1 MCRAG
6 KVGGLTLGCLLGAFL
21 IGSPS
26 SSAQVFLASRPAPE
40 FSVGS
45 LFIVASI
52 TKSLGPTPIDVQ
64 WSLVL
69 PVKRSAADIAQDL
82 YLLWPDAVTSP
93 APEGRPDPDLD
104 RMIAG
109 DATTIVRSGRLSL
122 GSRRVDHTGRSSTVE
137 PMGDGAPFVTFVRTT
152 NSGGVSN
159 PGTVIRIPWHERLG
173 DPARM
178 TTLQLISS
186 RVIRDKPQTWL
197 DELFWG
203 KRHTASLTFGDVR
216 FSSLYGLY
224 FEHRDRLI
232 PMAGDLSQLTLR
244 FGDANHLR
252 LDEISPPGASSQR
265 SQTRKETDTVTLVL
279 DKSDGLKPQL
289 LRASFAYFD
298 GLHAILPIVLTVAV
312 FSLGHL
318 GGPLVA
324 TLFRRGA
331 AAMARRVHIA
341 PRRGTADHTRGVV
354 LSKDTLGR
362 IVPGETTYEQVL
374 ALCGPHNEE
383 HEQLKTP
390 GRRSLIY
397 RGQRTVPHQRR
408 SFGRLATVSH
418 WDIERHEVTIDF
430 EGDLVTDLQAH
441 VRRSRSPGAVS

>member
-1 MCRAG
+1 MSRATR
-6 KVGGLTLGCLLGAFL
+6 VGGLTLGCLLGALL
-21 IGSPS
+21 IGPPS
-26 SSAQVFLASRPAPE
+26 SFAQVFLASKPEPE

-45 LFIVASI
+45 LFIVAGI
-52 TKSLGPTPIDVQ
+52 TKALGPTPIDVQ
-64 WSLVL
+64 WSLVF
-69 PVKRSAADIAQDL
+69 PAKRSSANIAQDL

-109 DATTIVRSGRLSL
+109 DAMTIVRSGRVPL
-122 GSRRVDHTGRSSTVE
+122 GSRRVDHTGRSSPE
-137 PMGDGAPFVTFVRTT
+137 PMGDGAPFVTFVRRT
-152 NSGGVSN
+152 NSGGLSN
-159 PGTVIRIPWHERLG
+159 PGTVIRIPWHEWLG
-173 DPARM
+173 DPTRM
-178 TTLQLISS
+178 ATLQLISS

-203 KRHTASLTFGDVR
+203 KRHIASLTFGDVR

-224 FEHRDRLI
+224 FEWRDRLV

-265 SQTRKETDTVTLVL
+265 SQTRKDTESVTLVL

-318 GGPLVA
+318 GGPLVGA
-324 TLFRRGA
+324 LFRRGA
-331 AAMARRVHIA
+331 TAMARRVHIA
-341 PRRGTADHTRGVV
+341 SRRGTSDHTSGVV

-362 IVPGETTYEQVL
+362 IMPGETTYEQVL
-374 ALCGPHNEE
+374 ALCGPHGEE

-397 RGQRTVPHQRR
+397 RGRRTVPHQRR

-418 WDIERHEVTIDF
+418 WDIEHHEVTIDF

-441 VRRSRSPGAVS
+441 VRRSRSPGAVA

>member
-1 MCRAG
+1 MSLSWRLASPA
-6 KVGGLTLGCLLGAFL
+6 LGCLLAALL
-21 IGSPS
+21 IGPPASR
-26 SSAQVFLASRPAPE
+26 AQVFLASKPEPE
-40 FSVGS
+40 FSIGS
-45 LFIVASI
+45 LFIAASI

-69 PVKRSAADIAQDL
+69 PAKRRAADIAQDL

-93 APEGRPDPDLD
+93 TPEGRPDPALEG
-104 RMIAG
+104 MIAG
-109 DATTIVRSGRLSL
+109 DGISIVRSGRLPL

-137 PMGDGAPFVTFVRTT
+137 PVGDGAPFVTFVRKT
-152 NSGGVSN
+152 NSGGLSN
-159 PGTVIRIPWHERLG
+159 PGTLIRIPWHELLG

-178 TTLQLISS
+178 ATLRVMSS
-186 RVIRDKPQTWL
+186 SVIRDKPQTWL
-197 DELFWG
+197 EELFWG
-203 KRHTASLTFGDVR
+203 RRHTASLTFGDVR

-244 FGDANHLR
+244 FGDADHLR
-252 LDEISPPGASSQR
+252 LDEISPAGATSQR
-265 SQTRKETDTVTLVL
+265 SQTRKETETVTLVL

-298 GLHAILPIVLTVAV
+298 GLHAILPIAVTVAV
-312 FSLGHL
+312 FTLGHL

-324 TLFRRGA
+324 AVFRRGA

-341 PRRGTADHTRGVV
+341 PRRGTADHTSGVV
-354 LSKDTLGR
+354 LSKETLGR
-362 IVPGETTYEQVL
+362 ITPGETTYQQVL

-383 HEQLKTP
+383 HEQLKMP
-390 GRRSLIY
+390 SRRSLIY
-397 RGQRTVPHQRR
+397 RGRRTVPHQRR

-418 WDIERHEVTIDF
+418 WDIEQHEVVIDF
-430 EGDLVTDLQAH
+430 EGDLVSDLQAH
-441 VRRSRSPGAVS
+441 LRRSRAGG

>member
-1 MCRAG
+1 MSRATR
-6 KVGGLTLGCLLGAFL
+6 VGGLTLGCLLGALL
-21 IGSPS
+21 IGPPPS
-26 SSAQVFLASRPAPE
+26 FAQVFLASKPEPA

-45 LFIVASI
+45 LFIVAGI
-52 TKSLGPTPIDVQ
+52 TKALGPTPIDVQ
-64 WSLVL
+64 WSLVF
-69 PVKRSAADIAQDL
+69 PAKRSSANIAQDL

-109 DATTIVRSGRLSL
+109 DAMTIVRSGRVPL
-122 GSRRVDHTGRSSTVE
+122 GSRRVDHTGRSSPE
-137 PMGDGAPFVTFVRTT
+137 PMGDGAPFVTFVRRT
-152 NSGGVSN
+152 NSGGLSN
-159 PGTVIRIPWHERLG
+159 PGTVIRIPWHEWLG
-173 DPARM
+173 DPTRM
-178 TTLQLISS
+178 ATLQLISS

-203 KRHTASLTFGDVR
+203 KRHIASLTFGDVR

-224 FEHRDRLI
+224 FEWRDRLV

-265 SQTRKETDTVTLVL
+265 SQTRKDTESVTLVL

-318 GGPLVA
+318 GGPLVGA
-324 TLFRRGA
+324 LFRRGA

-341 PRRGTADHTRGVV
+341 SRRGTSDHTSGVV

-362 IVPGETTYEQVL
+362 IMPGETTYEQVL
-374 ALCGPHNEE
+374 ALCGPHGEE

-397 RGQRTVPHQRR
+397 RGRRTVPHQRR
-408 SFGRLATVSH
+408 TFGRLATVSH
-418 WDIERHEVTIDF
+418 WDIEHHEVTIDF

-441 VRRSRSPGAVS
+441 VRRSRSPGAVA

>member
-1 MCRAG
+1 ML
-6 KVGGLTLGCLLGAFL
+6 GGVALACLLAALL
-21 IGSPS
+21 IGPPS
-26 SSAQVFLASRPAPE
+26 SRAQVFLASKPEPE

-45 LFIVASI
+45 LFIAASI

-69 PVKRSAADIAQDL
+69 PAKRSAADIAQDL
-82 YLLWPDAVTSP
+82 YLLWPEAVTSP
-93 APEGRPDPDLD
+93 TPEGRPDPALD

-109 DATTIVRSGRLSL
+109 DAITIVRTGRLPL

-137 PMGDGAPFVTFVRTT
+137 PMGDGAPFVTFVRKT
-152 NSGGVSN
+152 NSGGLSN
-159 PGTVIRIPWHERLG
+159 PGTLIRIPWHELLG

-178 TTLQLISS
+178 ATLRVISS

-197 DELFWG
+197 EELFWG
-203 KRHTASLTFGDVR
+203 RRHTASLTFGDVR

-244 FGDANHLR
+244 FGDADHLR
-252 LDEISPPGASSQR
+252 LDEISPAGATSQR
-265 SQTRKETDTVTLVL
+265 SQTRKETETVTLVL

-298 GLHAILPIVLTVAV
+298 GLHAILPIAVTVAV
-312 FSLGHL
+312 FTLGHL

-324 TLFRRGA
+324 AVFRRGA

-341 PRRGTADHTRGVV
+341 PRRGTADHTSGVV
-354 LSKDTLGR
+354 LSRETLGR
-362 IVPGETTYEQVL
+362 ITPGETTYQQVL

-383 HEQLKTP
+383 HEQLKMP

-397 RGQRTVPHQRR
+397 RGRRTVPHQRR

-418 WDIERHEVTIDF
+418 WDIEQHEVVIDF

-441 VRRSRSPGAVS
+441 VRRSRSPGAVA

>member
-1 MCRAG
+1 MSLSWRLASPA
-6 KVGGLTLGCLLGAFL
+6 LGCLLAALL
-21 IGSPS
+21 IGPPASR
-26 SSAQVFLASRPAPE
+26 AQVFLASKPEPE
-40 FSVGS
+40 FSIGS
-45 LFIVASI
+45 LFIAASI
-52 TKSLGPTPIDVQ
+52 TNSLGPTPIDVQ

-69 PVKRSAADIAQDL
+69 PAKRRAADIAQDL

-93 APEGRPDPDLD
+93 TPEGRPDPALEG
-104 RMIAG
+104 MIAG
-109 DATTIVRSGRLSL
+109 DGISIVRSGRLPL

-137 PMGDGAPFVTFVRTT
+137 PLGDGAPFVTYVRKT
-152 NSGGVSN
+152 NSGGLSN
-159 PGTVIRIPWHERLG
+159 PGTLIRIPWHELLG

-178 TTLQLISS
+178 ATLRLTSN

-203 KRHTASLTFGDVR
+203 RRHTASLTFGDVR

-224 FEHRDRLI
+224 FENRDRLI
-232 PMAGDLSQLTLR
+232 PLAGDLSQLTLR
-244 FGDANHLR
+244 FGDADHLR
-252 LDEISPPGASSQR
+252 LDEISPAGATSQR
-265 SQTRKETDTVTLVL
+265 SQTRKETETVSLVL

-298 GLHAILPIVLTVAV
+298 GLHAILPIAVTVAV
-312 FSLGHL
+312 FTLGHL

-324 TLFRRGA
+324 AVFRRGA

-341 PRRGTADHTRGVV
+341 PRRGTADHTSGVV

-362 IVPGETTYEQVL
+362 ITPGETTYQQDL

-383 HEQLKTP
+383 HEQLKMP

-397 RGQRTVPHQRR
+397 RGRRTVPHERR

-418 WDIERHEVTIDF
+418 WDIEQHEVVIDF
-430 EGDLVTDLQAH
+430 EGDLVSDLQAH
-441 VRRSRSPGAVS
+441 LRRSRAGG

>member
-1 MCRAG
+1 MSRARRL
-6 KVGGLTLGCLLGAFL
+6 GGLILGCLLGALLVGPPTSF
-21 IGSPS
+21 
-26 SSAQVFLASRPAPE
+26 AQVFLASKPDPE

-45 LFIVASI
+45 LFIAAGI
-52 TKSLGPTPIDVQ
+52 TKALGPTPIDVQ
-64 WSLVL
+64 WSLVF
-69 PVKRSAADIAQDL
+69 PAKRSSANVAQDL

-93 APEGRPDPDLD
+93 TPEGRPDPDLE

-109 DATTIVRSGRLSL
+109 DAMTIVRSGRVPL
-122 GSRRVDHTGRSSTVE
+122 GSRRVDHAGRSSPE
-137 PMGDGAPFVTFVRTT
+137 PMGDGAPFVTFVRRT
-152 NSGGVSN
+152 NSGGLSN
-159 PGTVIRIPWHERLG
+159 PGTVIRIPWHEWLG
-173 DPARM
+173 DPTRM
-178 TTLQLISS
+178 ATLQLISS

-203 KRHTASLTFGDVR
+203 KRHIASLTFGDVR

-224 FEHRDRLI
+224 FEWRDRLV

-265 SQTRKETDTVTLVL
+265 SQTRKDTESVTLVL

-318 GGPLVA
+318 GGPLVGA
-324 TLFRRGA
+324 LFRRGA
-331 AAMARRVHIA
+331 AAMARRVHITS
-341 PRRGTADHTRGVV
+341 RRGTSDHTSGVV

-362 IVPGETTYEQVL
+362 IMPGETTYEQVL

-397 RGQRTVPHQRR
+397 RGRRTVPHQRR
-408 SFGRLATVSH
+408 TFGRLATVSH
-418 WDIERHEVTIDF
+418 WDIEHHEVIIDF

-441 VRRSRSPGAVS
+441 VRRSRSPGAVA

>member
-1 MCRAG
+1 MCRARR
-6 KVGGLTLGCLLGAFL
+6 VGGLTLGCLLGALL
-21 IGSPS
+21 IGPPS

-52 TKSLGPTPIDVQ
+52 TKSLGPAPIDVQ

-69 PVKRSAADIAQDL
+69 PAKRSAADIAQDL

-93 APEGRPDPDLD
+93 APEGRPDPNLD

-122 GSRRVDHTGRSSTVE
+122 GSRRVDHTGRSSTME
-137 PMGDGAPFVTFVRTT
+137 PMGDGAPFVTFVRKT
-152 NSGGVSN
+152 NSGGLSN

-252 LDEISPPGASSQR
+252 LDEISPAGASSQR
-265 SQTRKETDTVTLVL
+265 SQTRKETETVTLVL

-324 TLFRRGA
+324 ALFRRGV
-331 AAMARRVHIA
+331 AAMTRRVHIA
-341 PRRGTADHTRGVV
+341 PRRGTADHTSGVV

-362 IVPGETTYEQVL
+362 IMPGETTYEQVL

-390 GRRSLIY
+390 DRRSLIY

-418 WDIERHEVTIDF
+418 WDIERHEVIIDF
-430 EGDLVTDLQAH
+430 EGDLVTDRQAH

>member
-1 MCRAG
+1 MWRGWMLGGAG
-6 KVGGLTLGCLLGAFL
+6 LGCLLAALL
-21 IGSPS
+21 IGPPS
-26 SSAQVFLASRPAPE
+26 SRAQVFLASKPQPE

-45 LFIVASI
+45 LFIAASI

-69 PVKRSAADIAQDL
+69 PAKRDAADIAQDL

-93 APEGRPDPDLD
+93 TPEGRPDPALE

-109 DATTIVRSGRLSL
+109 DGVSIVRSGRLPL

-137 PMGDGAPFVTFVRTT
+137 PMGDGAPFVTFVRKT
-152 NSGGVSN
+152 NSGGLSN
-159 PGTVIRIPWHERLG
+159 PGTLIRIPWHELLG

-178 TTLQLISS
+178 ATLRLTSS

-203 KRHTASLTFGDVR
+203 RRHTASLTFGDVR

-244 FGDANHLR
+244 FGDADHLR
-252 LDEISPPGASSQR
+252 LDEISPAGATSQR
-265 SQTRKETDTVTLVL
+265 SQTRKETETVTLVL

-298 GLHAILPIVLTVAV
+298 GLHAILPIAVTVAV
-312 FSLGHL
+312 FTLGHL

-324 TLFRRGA
+324 AVFRRGA
-331 AAMARRVHIA
+331 AAMARRIHIA
-341 PRRGTADHTRGVV
+341 PRRGTADHTTGVV
-354 LSKDTLGR
+354 LSKETLGR
-362 IVPGETTYEQVL
+362 ITPGETTYQQVL

-383 HEQLKTP
+383 HEQLKMP

-397 RGQRTVPHQRR
+397 RGRRTVPHERR

-418 WDIERHEVTIDF
+418 WDVEQHEVVIDF
-430 EGDLVTDLQAH
+430 EGDLVSDLQAH
-441 VRRSRSPGAVS
+441 LRRSRAGG

>member
-1 MCRAG
+1 MSLSWRLASPA
-6 KVGGLTLGCLLGAFL
+6 LGCLLAALL
-21 IGSPS
+21 IGPPS
-26 SSAQVFLASRPAPE
+26 SRAQVFLASKPEPE

-45 LFIVASI
+45 LFIAASI

-69 PVKRSAADIAQDL
+69 PAKRSAADIAQDL
-82 YLLWPDAVTSP
+82 YLLWPEAVTSP
-93 APEGRPDPDLD
+93 TPEGRPDPVLD

-109 DATTIVRSGRLSL
+109 DAITIVRSGRLPL
-122 GSRRVDHTGRSSTVE
+122 VSRRVDHTGRSSTVE
-137 PMGDGAPFVTFVRTT
+137 PMGDGAPFVTFVRKT
-152 NSGGVSN
+152 NSGGLSN
-159 PGTVIRIPWHERLG
+159 PGTLIRIPWHELLG

-178 TTLQLISS
+178 ATLRVISS

-197 DELFWG
+197 EELFWG
-203 KRHTASLTFGDVR
+203 RRHTASLTFGDVR

-252 LDEISPPGASSQR
+252 LDEISPAGATSQR
-265 SQTRKETDTVTLVL
+265 SQTRKETETVSLVL

-298 GLHAILPIVLTVAV
+298 GLHAILPIAVTVAV
-312 FSLGHL
+312 FTLGHL

-324 TLFRRGA
+324 AVFRRGA

-341 PRRGTADHTRGVV
+341 PRRGTADHTSGVV

-362 IVPGETTYEQVL
+362 ITPGETTYQQVL
-374 ALCGPHNEE
+374 SLCGPHSEE
-383 HEQLKTP
+383 HEQLKMP

-397 RGQRTVPHQRR
+397 RGRRTVPHQRR

-418 WDIERHEVTIDF
+418 WDIEHHEVIIDF

-441 VRRSRSPGAVS
+441 VRRSRSPGAVA

>member
-1 MCRAG
+1 MP
-6 KVGGLTLGCLLGAFL
+6 GGMGLACLLAALL
-21 IGSPS
+21 IGPPS
-26 SSAQVFLASRPAPE
+26 SRAQVFLASKPEPE
-40 FSVGS
+40 FSIGS
-45 LFIVASI
+45 LFIAASI
-52 TKSLGPTPIDVQ
+52 SKSLGPTPIDVQ

-69 PVKRSAADIAQDL
+69 PAKRRAADIAQDL
-82 YLLWPDAVTSP
+82 YLLWPEAVTSP
-93 APEGRPDPDLD
+93 TPEGRPDPALE

-109 DATTIVRSGRLSL
+109 DAMSIVRSGRLPL
-122 GSRRVDHTGRSSTVE
+122 GSRPVDHTGRSRTVE
-137 PMGDGAPFVTFVRTT
+137 PMGDGAPFVTFVRQT
-152 NSGGVSN
+152 NSGGLSN
-159 PGTVIRIPWHERLG
+159 PGTLIRIPWHELLG

-178 TTLQLISS
+178 ATLRLTSS
-186 RVIRDKPQTWL
+186 RVVRDKPQTWL

-203 KRHTASLTFGDVR
+203 RRHTASLTFGDVR

-244 FGDANHLR
+244 FGDADHLR
-252 LDEISPPGASSQR
+252 LDEISPAGATSQR
-265 SQTRKETDTVTLVL
+265 SQTRKETETVTLVL

-298 GLHAILPIVLTVAV
+298 GLHAILPIAVTVAV
-312 FSLGHL
+312 FTLGHL

-324 TLFRRGA
+324 AVFRRGA

-341 PRRGTADHTRGVV
+341 PRRGTADHTSGVV

-362 IVPGETTYEQVL
+362 ITPGETTYQQVL
-374 ALCGPHNEE
+374 ELCGPQSEE
-383 HEQLKTP
+383 HEQFKMP

-397 RGQRTVPHQRR
+397 RGRRAVPHQGR

-418 WDIERHEVTIDF
+418 WDIEHHEVVIDF

-441 VRRSRSPGAVS
+441 VRRSRSPGAVA

>member
-1 MCRAG
+1 MSLSWRLASPA
-6 KVGGLTLGCLLGAFL
+6 LGCLLAALL
-21 IGSPS
+21 IGPPS
-26 SSAQVFLASRPAPE
+26 SRAQVFLASKPEPE

-45 LFIVASI
+45 LFIAASI
-52 TKSLGPTPIDVQ
+52 TQSLGPTPIDVQ

-69 PVKRSAADIAQDL
+69 PAKRSAADIAQDL
-82 YLLWPDAVTSP
+82 YLLWPEAVTSP
-93 APEGRPDPDLD
+93 TPEGRPDPALD

-109 DATTIVRSGRLSL
+109 DAITIVRSGRLPL
-122 GSRRVDHTGRSSTVE
+122 VSRRVDHTGRSSTVE
-137 PMGDGAPFVTFVRTT
+137 PMGDGAPFVTFVRKT
-152 NSGGVSN
+152 NSGGLSN
-159 PGTVIRIPWHERLG
+159 PGTLIRIPWHELLG

-178 TTLQLISS
+178 ATLRVISS

-197 DELFWG
+197 EELFWG
-203 KRHTASLTFGDVR
+203 RRHTASLTFGDVR

-244 FGDANHLR
+244 FGDADHLR
-252 LDEISPPGASSQR
+252 LDEISPAGATSQR
-265 SQTRKETDTVTLVL
+265 SQTRKETETVSLVL

-298 GLHAILPIVLTVAV
+298 GLHAILPIAVTVAV
-312 FSLGHL
+312 FTLGHL

-324 TLFRRGA
+324 AVFRRGA

-341 PRRGTADHTRGVV
+341 PRRGTADHTSGVV

-362 IVPGETTYEQVL
+362 ITPGETTYQQVL
-374 ALCGPHNEE
+374 SLCGPHSEE
-383 HEQLKTP
+383 HEQLKMP

-397 RGQRTVPHQRR
+397 RGRRTVPHQRR

-418 WDIERHEVTIDF
+418 WDIEHHEVIIDF
-430 EGDLVTDLQAH
+430 AGDLVTDLQAH
-441 VRRSRSPGAVS
+441 VRRSRSPGAVA

>member
-1 MCRAG
+1 MSLSWRLASPA
-6 KVGGLTLGCLLGAFL
+6 LGCLLAALL
-21 IGSPS
+21 IGPPS
-26 SSAQVFLASRPAPE
+26 SRAQVFLASKPEPE

-45 LFIVASI
+45 LFIAASI

-69 PVKRSAADIAQDL
+69 PAKRSAADIAQDL
-82 YLLWPDAVTSP
+82 YLLWPEAVTSP
-93 APEGRPDPDLD
+93 TPEGRPDPALD

-109 DATTIVRSGRLSL
+109 DAITIVRSGRLPL
-122 GSRRVDHTGRSSTVE
+122 VSRRVDHTGRSSTVE
-137 PMGDGAPFVTFVRTT
+137 PMGDGAPFVTFVRKT
-152 NSGGVSN
+152 NSGGLSN
-159 PGTVIRIPWHERLG
+159 PGTLIRIPWHELLG

-178 TTLQLISS
+178 ATLRVISS

-197 DELFWG
+197 EELFWG
-203 KRHTASLTFGDVR
+203 RRHTASLTFGDVR

-244 FGDANHLR
+244 FGDADHLR
-252 LDEISPPGASSQR
+252 LDEISPAGATSQR
-265 SQTRKETDTVTLVL
+265 SQTRKETETVTLVL

-298 GLHAILPIVLTVAV
+298 GLHAILPIAVTVAV
-312 FSLGHL
+312 FTLGHL

-324 TLFRRGA
+324 AVFRRGA

-341 PRRGTADHTRGVV
+341 PRRGTADHTSGVV

-362 IVPGETTYEQVL
+362 ITPGETTYQQVL
-374 ALCGPHNEE
+374 SLCGPHSEE
-383 HEQLKTP
+383 HEQLKMP

-397 RGQRTVPHQRR
+397 RGRRTVPHQRR

-418 WDIERHEVTIDF
+418 WDIEHHEVIIDF

-441 VRRSRSPGAVS
+441 VRRSRSPGAVA

>member
-1 MCRAG
+1 MSLSWRLASPA
-6 KVGGLTLGCLLGAFL
+6 LGCLLAALL
-21 IGSPS
+21 IGPPS
-26 SSAQVFLASRPAPE
+26 SRAQVFLASKPEPE

-45 LFIVASI
+45 LFIAASI

-69 PVKRSAADIAQDL
+69 PAKRSAADIAQDL
-82 YLLWPDAVTSP
+82 YLLWPEAVTSP
-93 APEGRPDPDLD
+93 TPEGRPDPALD

-109 DATTIVRSGRLSL
+109 DAITIVRSGRLPL
-122 GSRRVDHTGRSSTVE
+122 VSRRVDHTGRSSTVE
-137 PMGDGAPFVTFVRTT
+137 PMGDGAPFVTFVRKT
-152 NSGGVSN
+152 NSGGLSN
-159 PGTVIRIPWHERLG
+159 PGTLIRIPWHELLG

-178 TTLQLISS
+178 ATLRVISS

-197 DELFWG
+197 EELFWG
-203 KRHTASLTFGDVR
+203 RRHTASLTFGDVR

-252 LDEISPPGASSQR
+252 LDEISPAGATSQR
-265 SQTRKETDTVTLVL
+265 SQTRKETETVSLVL

-298 GLHAILPIVLTVAV
+298 GLHAILPIAVTVAV
-312 FSLGHL
+312 FTLGHL

-324 TLFRRGA
+324 AVFRRGA

-341 PRRGTADHTRGVV
+341 PRRGTADHTSGVV

-362 IVPGETTYEQVL
+362 ITPGETTYQQVL
-374 ALCGPHNEE
+374 SLCGPHSEE
-383 HEQLKTP
+383 HEQLKMP

-397 RGQRTVPHQRR
+397 RGRRTVPHQRR

-418 WDIERHEVTIDF
+418 WDIEHHEVIIDF

-441 VRRSRSPGAVS
+441 VRRSRSPGAVA

>member
-1 MCRAG
+1 MLGGAG
-6 KVGGLTLGCLLGAFL
+6 LGCLLAALL
-21 IGSPS
+21 IGPPS
-26 SSAQVFLASRPAPE
+26 SRAQVFLASKPQPE

-45 LFIVASI
+45 LFIAASI

-69 PVKRSAADIAQDL
+69 PAKRDAADIAQDL

-93 APEGRPDPDLD
+93 TPEGRPDPALE

-109 DATTIVRSGRLSL
+109 DGVSIVRSGRLPL

-137 PMGDGAPFVTFVRTT
+137 PMGDGAPFVTFVRKT
-152 NSGGVSN
+152 NSGGLSN
-159 PGTVIRIPWHERLG
+159 PGTLIRIPWHELLG

-178 TTLQLISS
+178 ATLRLTSS

-203 KRHTASLTFGDVR
+203 RRHTASLTFGDVR

-244 FGDANHLR
+244 FGDADHLR
-252 LDEISPPGASSQR
+252 LDEISPAGATSQR
-265 SQTRKETDTVTLVL
+265 SQTRKETETVTLVL

-298 GLHAILPIVLTVAV
+298 GLHAILPIAVTVAV
-312 FSLGHL
+312 FTLGHL

-324 TLFRRGA
+324 AVFRRGA

-341 PRRGTADHTRGVV
+341 PRRGTADHTTGVV
-354 LSKDTLGR
+354 LSKETLGR
-362 IVPGETTYEQVL
+362 ITPGETTYQQVL

-383 HEQLKTP
+383 HEQLKMP

-397 RGQRTVPHQRR
+397 RGRRTVPHERR

-418 WDIERHEVTIDF
+418 WDVEQHEVVIDF
-430 EGDLVTDLQAH
+430 EGDLVSDLQAH
-441 VRRSRSPGAVS
+441 LRRSRAGG

>member
-1 MCRAG
+1 MLGGAG
-6 KVGGLTLGCLLGAFL
+6 LGCLLAALL
-21 IGSPS
+21 IGPPS
-26 SSAQVFLASRPAPE
+26 SRAQVFLASKPQPE

-45 LFIVASI
+45 LFIAASI

-69 PVKRSAADIAQDL
+69 PAKRDAADIAQDL

-93 APEGRPDPDLD
+93 TPEGRPDPALE

-109 DATTIVRSGRLSL
+109 DGVSIVRSGRLPL

-137 PMGDGAPFVTFVRTT
+137 PMGDGAPFVTFVRKT
-152 NSGGVSN
+152 NSGGLSN
-159 PGTVIRIPWHERLG
+159 PGTLIRIPWHELLG

-178 TTLQLISS
+178 ATLRLTSS

-203 KRHTASLTFGDVR
+203 RRHTASLTFGDVR

-244 FGDANHLR
+244 FGDADHLR
-252 LDEISPPGASSQR
+252 LDEISPAGATSQR
-265 SQTRKETDTVTLVL
+265 SQTRKETETVTLVL

-298 GLHAILPIVLTVAV
+298 GLHAILPIAVTVAV
-312 FSLGHL
+312 FTLGHL

-324 TLFRRGA
+324 AVFRRGA
-331 AAMARRVHIA
+331 AAMARRIHIA
-341 PRRGTADHTRGVV
+341 PRRGTADHTTGVV
-354 LSKDTLGR
+354 LSKETLGR
-362 IVPGETTYEQVL
+362 ITPGETTYQQVL

-383 HEQLKTP
+383 HEQLKMP

-397 RGQRTVPHQRR
+397 RGRRTVPHERR

-418 WDIERHEVTIDF
+418 WDVEQHEVVIDF
-430 EGDLVTDLQAH
+430 EGDLVSDLQAH
-441 VRRSRSPGAVS
+441 LRRSRAGG